1 MPAQEFAKTLQE
13 SHSESLRKY
22 HIAQQTCDILC
33 TEYTEWRRKTMDATL
48 SEVSCYLPPIPAD
61 KYLKQQSTLTGHE
74 SKVVDIDF
82 GPDSNTIFSIC
93 QDGFGIIWDVLS
105 GLKLQAIPLEHR
117 WVLSCSYAPSGKL
130 VALAGLE
137 NKCTMYPVTYDEDYS
152 LNKGGGIELSMKLRA
167 FKAQHK
173 AYIGLLEFLSDSQ
186 LLTGLGDALIRLW
199 DVEKLQKIREFT
211 EHSDEITHVLKS
223 PEDIKSQAD
232 FISTSADGTV
242 RLWDSRQQKSARSVQ
257 VSNHDIH
264 ALAQLPDGNGFVTG
278 DELGLC
284 QLYDFRSQCPL
295 ETYDIRD
302 QFKNKND
309 ATAFG
314 FSSPLEQR
322 IQAPHAP
329 PSPLSSKRSRDDYDI
344 AGISS
349 IALSKSGR
357 IMYTCYTDYGCI
369 SWDLFQKKIIEKV
382 GFGNSAHHDRI
393 SKVKVSEDGQGLA
406 TASWDSTVKIWS
418 L

>member
-1 MPAQEFAKTLQE
+1 MSVTDFATMQQEMHA
-13 SHSESLRKY
+13 ESLRKY
-22 HIAQQTCDILC
+22 YVAQQTCDILC
-33 TEYTEWRRKTMDATL
+33 AEYTEWRRKTMDATL
-48 SEVSCYLPPIPAD
+48 SEISCYLPPIPAD
-61 KYLKQQSTLTGHE
+61 KYLKQQTTLAGHG

-82 GPDSNTIFSIC
+82 GPDSNTIFSVC

-105 GLKLQAIPLEHR
+105 GLKLQAIPLIHQ
-117 WVLSCSYAPSGKL
+117 WVLSCSYSPSGRL

-137 NKCTMYPVTYDEDYS
+137 NKCTMYPVTYNEENS
-152 LNKGGGIELSMKLRA
+152 LSKGDGFELSKRLRG
-167 FKAQHK
+167 FRAQHK

-199 DVEKLQKIREFT
+199 DVEKLERVREFT

-223 PEDIKSQAD
+223 PDDIKSQAD

-295 ETYDIRD
+295 ESYDIRD
-302 QFKNKND
+302 QFRTKND
-309 ATAFG
+309 ATSFG
-314 FSSPLEQR
+314 FS
-322 IQAPHAP
+322 AP
-329 PSPLSSKRSRDDYDI
+329 PERNFPIPRAPLSPLSSKRSGDDYDI

-357 IMYTCYTDYGCI
+357 IMYACYTDYGCI

-382 GFGNSAHHDRI
+382 GFGSSAHQDRI

-418 L
+418 I

>member
-1 MPAQEFAKTLQE
+1 MSTSEFAFAPQE
-13 SHSESLRKY
+13 THSEALRKY
-22 HIAQQTCDILC
+22 YVARQTCDILC
-33 TEYTEWRRKTMDATL
+33 AEYTEWRKKTMDATL
-48 SEVSCYLPPIPAD
+48 SEVSGYLPCIPAD
-61 KYLKQQSTLTGHE
+61 KYLKQQTTLAGHG

-82 GPDSNTIFSIC
+82 GPDSNTIFSVC

-105 GLKLQAIPLEHR
+105 GLKLQAIPLVHR
-117 WVLSCSYAPSGKL
+117 WVLSCSFAPSGRL

-137 NKCTMYPVTYDEDYS
+137 NKCTMYQVTYDEDQTM
-152 LNKGGGIELSMKLRA
+152 NKGDGIELQKKLRE

-186 LLTGLGDALIRLW
+186 LLTGLGDSLIRLW
-199 DVEKLQKIREFT
+199 DVERLQRIREYT

-223 PEDIKSQAD
+223 PEDTKSHVD

-242 RLWDSRQQKSARSVQ
+242 RVWDSRQQKSVRSVQ
-257 VSNHDIH
+257 VSNNDIH

-295 ETYDIRD
+295 EAYDIRE
-302 QFKNKND
+302 QFKNKKD
-309 ATAFG
+309 ATTFG
-314 FSSPLEQR
+314 FAAPTEPWAALPRSP
-322 IQAPHAP
+322 ASA
-329 PSPLSSKRSRDDYDI
+329 LSSKRSGDDYDI

-349 IALSKSGR
+349 IALSKSSR
-357 IMYTCYTDYGCI
+357 IMYVCYADYGCI

-382 GFGNSAHHDRI
+382 GFGTSAHQDRI

-418 L
+418 I